1 MQERTFSGKQKK
13 PSATGVT
20 AKPFQPAVG
29 REFEGIEEVE
39 AKTRDFLAR
48 MIAVATIISVGVA
61 GLYSLMTGRYEAVA
75 AVWSVAGPIIGAV
88 VAYYFGPRRND
99 TG

>member
-1 MQERTFSGKQKK
+1 MRMRKFSGEREKF
-13 PSATGVT
+13 SATGVT
-20 AKPFQPAVG
+20 AKPFRPAVG
-29 REFEGIEEVE
+29 REFEGIVEVE

-48 MIAVATIISVGVA
+48 VIAVATIISVGVA

-88 VAYYFGPRRND
+88 VAYYFGSRRND

>member
-29 REFEGIEEVE
+29 REFEGVEEVE

-48 MIAVATIISVGVA
+48 VIAMATIISVGVA
-61 GLYSLMTGRYEAVA
+61 GLYRLMTGRYGAVA
-75 AVWSVAGPIIGAV
+75 AAWSVAGPIIGAV

>member
-1 MQERTFSGKQKK
+1 MERQTSGKQEGSRSPGEK
-13 PSATGVT
+13 

-29 REFEGIEEVE
+29 RDFEGVEEVE

-48 MIAVATIISVGVA
+48 LIAVATVASVGVA
-61 GLYSLMTGRYEAVA
+61 GLYSLATDSYVAVA
-75 AVWSVAGPIIGAV
+75 GVWSVAGPIIGAIV
-88 VAYYFGPRRND
+88 TYYFGPQRND